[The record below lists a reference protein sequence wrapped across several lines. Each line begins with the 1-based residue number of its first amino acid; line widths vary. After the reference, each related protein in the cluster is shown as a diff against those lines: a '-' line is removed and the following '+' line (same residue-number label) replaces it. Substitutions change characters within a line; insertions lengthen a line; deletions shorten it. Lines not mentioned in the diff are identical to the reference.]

1 MQTVRKYLGN
11 LKLEPKFHNTIIR
24 NLSGGQKA
32 RVAFVYLI
40 FQQPNF
46 LLLDEPTNHL
56 DIETIEALI
65 EALNNFEGGFMII
78 THESEL
84 LDNLEPNIWLI
95 KDKKINYDSKLEDI
109 LK

>member
-11 LKLEPKFHNTIIR
+11 LKLEPKFHNTKIG

-32 RVAFVYLI
+32 RVAFVFLI
-40 FQQPNF
+40 FHQPKL

-65 EALNNFEGGFMII
+65 DALNEFNGGFMII

-84 LDNLEPNIWLI
+84 LDHIDPNIWLI
-95 KDKKINYDSKLEDI
+95 KNKSINYNSQLIDI